1 MKSALPIALLLP
13 CATFPYTVACAA
25 AGRGREAA
33 TAYLELLSCELL
45 RLFFD
50 VDVETASSLRT
61 QTYFKTRQE
70 AMQKAHELLGDAT
83 ELWQQLDAF
92 IESTKAEAAISE
104 YAGQLTQLVQSLP
117 LEERLGCAAACA

>member
-1 MKSALPIALLLP
+1 M
-13 CATFPYTVACAA
+13 
-25 AGRGREAA
+25 
-33 TAYLELLSCELL
+33 

-92 IESTKAEAAISE
+92 IETTKAEATISE
-104 YAGQLTQLVQSLP
+104 YAEQLTQLVQSLP
-117 LEERLGCAAACA
+117 LEERLGSLHKQGVPLDFMLACLRSKDAVLKLCSSLCVITRLRKTVITS